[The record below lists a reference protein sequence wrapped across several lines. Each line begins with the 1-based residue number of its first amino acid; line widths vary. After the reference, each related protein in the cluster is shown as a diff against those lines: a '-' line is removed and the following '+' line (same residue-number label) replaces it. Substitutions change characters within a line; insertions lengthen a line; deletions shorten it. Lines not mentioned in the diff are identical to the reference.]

1 MGVLS
6 RFERRLGGLVEGAF
20 AKVFK
25 GGVEPVE
32 LAGALREETDSRRV
46 ISATRTLVP
55 NDFLIELSSRDHE
68 HLVPYEQALAIELAE
83 IVKDHA
89 ADQRYTFVGNV
100 RVRFAR
106 NDSLDTGIF
115 TVSSGVIGPTAGV
128 PGRPG
133 WSPQVP
139 HGARP
144 AGPVSRPGRCPPP
157 GPDPCRTRLAPRI
170 PCSCRVPGP
179 RTARDLWARP
189 PGPPGEGPPHR
200 RRPGPAQG
208 GTRASAP
215 RRWRCSGWAWGAGRW
230 RPSGSGGAAAGW
242 LPAGQPAGGA
252 AAHRA
257 GSRSG

>member
-55 NDFLIELSSRDHE
+55 NDFLIELSGRDHE
-68 HLVPYEQALAIELAE
+68 HLVPFEQALATELAE
-83 IVKDHA
+83 IIKDHA

-115 TVSSGVIGPTAGV
+115 TVSSGVIGPAAGA

-133 WSPQVP
+133 WPPQVP

-144 AGPVSRPGRCPPP
+144 AGPV
-157 GPDPCRTRLAPRI
+157 
-170 PCSCRVPGP
+170 
-179 RTARDLWARP
+179 
-189 PGPPGEGPPHR
+189 
-200 RRPGPAQG
+200 GPAG
-208 GTRASAP
+208 PGAP
-215 RRWRCSGWAWGAGRW
+215 
-230 RPSGSGGAAAGW
+230 
-242 LPAGQPAGGA
+242 
-252 AAHRA
+252 
-257 GSRSG
+257 